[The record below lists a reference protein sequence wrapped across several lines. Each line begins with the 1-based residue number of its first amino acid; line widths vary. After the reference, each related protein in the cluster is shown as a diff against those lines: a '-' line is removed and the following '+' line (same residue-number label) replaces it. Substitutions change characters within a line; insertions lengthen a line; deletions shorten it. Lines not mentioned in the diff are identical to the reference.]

1 MTAPTLGFVSD
12 TFDFLA
18 TADNWWGRLGIF
30 ARVGEHLRYSLGATL
45 IAASVALP
53 LGVWLGH
60 LRRFGT
66 AAINV
71 GNIGRAVPTFG
82 LMALAQQLWGR
93 DELPV
98 VGPVV
103 GLVALVALAIPPIL
117 INTYTGMAEVP
128 DGVRDAAR
136 GMGYTGRGR
145 ALRVELPVALPLVI
159 SGLRIAVVQV
169 LATAAFV
176 AVFGFG
182 GLGRLVVDGLAQQDD
197 GELVAGALVLAVLV
211 IAAEVFFAVAQRL
224 LVPAGV
230 RRRRGHRRGRRSP
243 ARRGAATQIAPDPIP
258 MKVAHKERNPQ

>member
-1 MTAPTLGFVSD
+1 MTTSTLAFVSD
-12 TFDFLA
+12 TFDFLT
-18 TADNWWGRLGIF
+18 TADNWWGRLGIL
-30 ARVGEHLRYSLGATL
+30 ARVAEHLRYSFGAAA
-45 IAASVALP
+45 IATVVALP
-53 LGVWLGH
+53 LGIWLGH

-66 AAINV
+66 TAINV

-128 DGVRDAAR
+128 DGVREAAR

-182 GLGRLVVDGLAQQDD
+182 GLGRLVIDGLAQQDD

-211 IAAEVFFAVAQRL
+211 IAAEVVFAVAQRL

-230 RRRRGHRRGRRSP
+230 RRRGETRRDRVSAGSD
-243 ARRGAATQIAPDPIP
+243 G
-258 MKVAHKERNPQ
+258 